1 MSIAWF
7 CALKRNSAYLRP
19 TALSAT
25 IVLVVLFAALGPA
38 ANAQAQV
45 VPQNRAEMALS
56 FAPVVKRSAPAVVN
70 VYSKRVVK
78 RQGLG
83 FLERF
88 FGDQGFP
95 GMPRERVQ
103 NSLGSGVLVS
113 ADGFI
118 VTNHHVV
125 KGGTD
130 IRVVLHDKR
139 EFEAEVVLEDKRT
152 DLTVLKINTGEEGL
166 PFLEFEDSDALEVG
180 DLVLAIG
187 NPFGVGQTVTSGIV
201 SALARTDVG
210 VTDYQFFIQTDAA
223 INPGNSGGALVD
235 LAGRLVGINT
245 AIYSRTGGS
254 IGIGFA
260 IPANMVRVVVDSARI
275 GKTVQRPWLGANLQV
290 VTSDIAES
298 LGFDRPKGALV
309 MELHRVS
316 PLKKAG
322 IRRGDVLMSL
332 DGRNISASQEFTY
345 RFATKR
351 VGGRVEIGYMRD
363 GELRVARI
371 KLEVPPEDPP
381 RDITLLKGANNPFS
395 GAVVANLSPA
405 LSDELRLSIFDDG
418 VVIVKLKR
426 GNAVRLG
433 FKAGDVIL
441 SIGGVTI
448 KSVDDL
454 KRITSYRHDVWELS
468 IKRGS
473 RVINT
478 SING

>member
-1 MSIAWF
+1 M
-7 CALKRNSAYLRP
+7 
-19 TALSAT
+19 
-25 IVLVVLFAALGPA
+25 
-38 ANAQAQV
+38 
-45 VPQNRAEMALS
+45 
-56 FAPVVKRSAPAVVN
+56 
-70 VYSKRVVK
+70 
-78 RQGLG
+78 
-83 FLERF
+83 
-88 FGDQGFP
+88 
-95 GMPRERVQ
+95 
-103 NSLGSGVLVS
+103 
-113 ADGFI
+113 
-118 VTNHHVV
+118 
-125 KGGTD
+125 
-130 IRVVLHDKR
+130 
-139 EFEAEVVLEDKRT
+139 
-152 DLTVLKINTGEEGL
+152 
-166 PFLEFEDSDALEVG
+166 
-180 DLVLAIG
+180 
-187 NPFGVGQTVTSGIV
+187 
-201 SALARTDVG
+201 
-210 VTDYQFFIQTDAA
+210 
-223 INPGNSGGALVD
+223 D

-345 RFATKR
+345 RFATKQ

-363 GELRVARI
+363 GKLRVARI

-381 RDITLLKGANNPFS
+381 RDITLLKGAKNPFS

-418 VVIVKLKR
+418 VVIVKLQR